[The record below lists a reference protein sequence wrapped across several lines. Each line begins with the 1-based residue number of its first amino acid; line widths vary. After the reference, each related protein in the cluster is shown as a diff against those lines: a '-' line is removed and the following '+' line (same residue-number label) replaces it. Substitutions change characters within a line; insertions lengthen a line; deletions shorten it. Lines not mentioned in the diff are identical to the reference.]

1 VVKNGYMD
9 LPNRPG
15 FGVELIA
22 GVEKKFPWAEGSYM
36 RPNPL
41 MEKL

>member
-1 VVKNGYMD
+1 MYGGYMD

-22 GVEKKFPWAEGSYM
+22 DVEKKFPFAEGSYM